1 MARRTPNPC
10 HGATLAKRSYPT
22 AYYAIH
28 TPWKASGKQL
38 LTYCTAKGY
47 RKLVL
52 NKEGRP
58 TFDEDALRKLR
69 KRYPK
74 DAIFQLLDRQRE
86 LQKAKGTYVEGLVP
100 RADGRYG
107 EQFTHLP
114 STLRL
119 AARLLQLLPRV
130 DSDDP
135 DGIYNQ
141 IRGLFVAGPGHI
153 FIGRDFSGIEA
164 VLVFYLAGDQQGL
177 RLAGK
182 VGGVHD
188 FIASHAIGQ
197 PADLSWSDE
206 DLAAFFAGKQAE
218 NANWKLANGDVK
230 PYKVIRSA
238 SKKSL

>member
-10 HGATLAKRSYPT
+10 HGATLAKPTYPT
-22 AYYAIH
+22 PPYAIP
-28 TPWKASGKQL
+28 TRWKASGKQL

-141 IRGLFVAGPGHI
+141 IRGLFVAGPDQV
-153 FIGRDFSGIEA
+153 FTAYDYSGIEA
-164 VLVFYLAGDQQGL
+164 VLVFYLAADPAGL
-177 RLAGK
+177 RLAGR
-182 VGGVHD
+182 VGGLHD
-188 FIASHAIGQ
+188 FIARHAIGQ
-197 PADLSWSDE
+197 PADLSRSDD
-206 DLAAFFAGKQAE
+206 DLARYFTM
-218 NANWKLANGDVK
+218 L
-230 PYKVIRSA
+230 
-238 SKKSL
+238 

>member
-10 HGATLAKRSYPT
+10 HGATLAKPSSPT

-28 TPWKASGKQL
+28 TRWKASGKQL

-107 EQFTHLP
+107 EQFTHTP

-119 AARLLQLLPRV
+119 AARLLQLLPRG

-141 IRGLFVAGPGHI
+141 IRGLIVAGPSFI
-153 FIGRDFSGIEA
+153 FHSSDFSGIEA
-164 VLVFYLAGDQQGL
+164 VLVFYLAADPAGL
-177 RLAGK
+177 RLAGR
-182 VGGVHD
+182 VGGIHD
-188 FIASHAIGQ
+188 FVASHAIGPP
-197 PADLSWSDE
+197 PAPAW
-206 DLAAFFAGKQAE
+206 
-218 NANWKLANGDVK
+218 
-230 PYKVIRSA
+230 
-238 SKKSL
+238 